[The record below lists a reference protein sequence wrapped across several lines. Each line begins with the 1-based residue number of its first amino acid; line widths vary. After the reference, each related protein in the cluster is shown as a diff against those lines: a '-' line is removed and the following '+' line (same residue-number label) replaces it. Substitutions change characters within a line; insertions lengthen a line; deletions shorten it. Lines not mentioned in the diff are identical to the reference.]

1 MNFHESKAR
10 CALVAGILLVVVSLA
25 GTAAGS
31 QLVRPE
37 FVQQQKQATRKM
49 ILPSG
54 VTLILRRL
62 PDSGITSMAV
72 GFGTG
77 SSAMPSGKRVL
88 PDWMFSSM
96 SKAAKGYPKAR
107 MNALLE
113 KYSIGMGCGSGVE
126 LSSCSM
132 TSLSEYWDKAFP
144 AFAAV
149 VFQPLFDAPDLK
161 LQRER
166 MEASFQSIAEEPGSY
181 SNDVVNRVFYP
192 AGHPYRL
199 LREEALKELTTLQ
212 RNDLIA
218 YHKQVLAGPPPVIV
232 VVSDLP
238 EEKIVADVQRL
249 FGNWAGKAADAAAV
263 TAPVFDAANALAI
276 EDRDIPTAY
285 IRLKFP
291 AVGANAPDSVASR
304 LMFEIFNEELWDEV
318 RTRRSLSYGVGAAQ
332 MQYRMGIG
340 SISVSTSKPQEAL
353 EAIAGVI
360 QRMKSKKFSQAELD
374 RFKVVFSTSY
384 FVTQETHGSL
394 AAALL
399 NSWQYFGNTDR
410 LYDLPAE
417 LERVTPDDVQ
427 RIARDILT
435 KMRVGVVYSKAKF
448 NTQWVKSFNDK
459 LK

>member
-1 MNFHESKAR
+1 MNFHHFKSR
-10 CALVAGILLVVVSLA
+10 CFFIAGVSLA
-25 GTAAGS
+25 VFVLPGNGSAS

-37 FVQQQKQATRKM
+37 FVQQQKQATRKL

-54 VTLILRRL
+54 VTLILRHL
-62 PDSGITSMAV
+62 PGSGITSMAV
-72 GFGTG
+72 GFSAG
-77 SSAMPSGKRVL
+77 SSVTEPGKRVL

-96 SKAAKGYPKAR
+96 SKAAKGYPKVR

-126 LSSCSM
+126 FSSCSV

-144 AFAAV
+144 AFAAAL
-149 VFQPLFDAPDLK
+149 FHPLFDAQDVK

-199 LREEALKELTTLQ
+199 LREEALKELGSLH

-218 YHKQVLAGPPPVIV
+218 YHKQVLEGPPPVVV
-232 VVSDLP
+232 VVSDIP
-238 EEKIVADVQRL
+238 EEKIVADLQRI
-249 FGNWAGKAADAAAV
+249 FGNWKGKPTVFPGV
-263 TAPVFDAANALAI
+263 TPPSFDANDFMAI

-291 AVGANAPDSVASR
+291 AIGANAPEAVASR

-318 RTRRSLSYGVGAAQ
+318 RTRRSLSYGVGASQ
-332 MQYRMGIG
+332 IQYRMGIG

-353 EAIAGVI
+353 DAISGVI
-360 QRMKSKKFSQAELD
+360 QRMKAKKFSQAELD

-384 FVTQETHGSL
+384 FATQETHGSL
-394 AAALL
+394 ATALL
-399 NSWQYFGNTDR
+399 NSWQYFGTTDR

-427 RIARDILT
+427 RLARNVLT
-435 KMRVGVVYSKAKF
+435 KMRAGVVYSKAKF
-448 NTQWVKSFNDK
+448 NVQWVKSFNDRIK
-459 LK
+459 